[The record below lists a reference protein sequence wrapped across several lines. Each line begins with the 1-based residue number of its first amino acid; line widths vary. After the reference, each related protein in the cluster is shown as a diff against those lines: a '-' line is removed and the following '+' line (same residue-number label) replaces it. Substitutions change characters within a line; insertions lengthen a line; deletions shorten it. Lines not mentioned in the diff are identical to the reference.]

1 MYNLHRQVIVKRLE
15 QVLITFFVLAAL
27 FLVVVYVADP
37 SIYTKTLLLE
47 PSPADRY
54 PLPVMLFLA
63 GILVFIA
70 FVILGVVRH
79 WRWLF
84 WVLLVAF
91 GFMILEVPATILQ
104 LIGVV
109 PSLFPVWYSLC
120 RMGVSVIAVII
131 AVWMIQIYRQYG
143 VWAMGKKKKGDLD
156 RADHG
161 VRIASERRSTG
172 N

>member
-1 MYNLHRQVIVKRLE
+1 MYDLHRQVIVKRLQ

-54 PLPVMLFLA
+54 PLPVMLFLL

-79 WRWLF
+79 WPLR
-84 WVLLVAF
+84 
-91 GFMILEVPATILQ
+91 
-104 LIGVV
+104 
-109 PSLFPVWYSLC
+109 
-120 RMGVSVIAVII
+120 
-131 AVWMIQIYRQYG
+131 
-143 VWAMGKKKKGDLD
+143 
-156 RADHG
+156 
-161 VRIASERRSTG
+161 
-172 N
+172 

>member
-1 MYNLHRQVIVKRLE
+1 MYDLHRQVIVKRLQ

-54 PLPVMLFLA
+54 SLPVTLFLLC
-63 GILVFIA
+63 ILVFIA
-70 FVILGVVRH
+70 VGILGVVRH

-91 GFMILEVPATILQ
+91 GFMVLEVPATILQ

-131 AVWMIQIYRQYG
+131 AVWMIQIYRRYR
-143 VWAMGKKKKGDLD
+143 VWVLGSEKKGDL
-156 RADHG
+156 H
-161 VRIASERRSTG
+161 S
-172 N
+172 